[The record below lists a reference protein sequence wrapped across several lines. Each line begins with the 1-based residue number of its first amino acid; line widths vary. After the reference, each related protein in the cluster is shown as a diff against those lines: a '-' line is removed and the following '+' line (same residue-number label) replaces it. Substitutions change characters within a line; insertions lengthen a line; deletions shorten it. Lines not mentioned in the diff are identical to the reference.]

1 MRESVTIVE
10 NMAIVS
16 VQSICFFERRPIIKT
31 AVKALKPIFRILAY
45 RSVSRLIDC
54 TAEA

>member
-1 MRESVTIVE
+1 
-10 NMAIVS
+10 MAIVS